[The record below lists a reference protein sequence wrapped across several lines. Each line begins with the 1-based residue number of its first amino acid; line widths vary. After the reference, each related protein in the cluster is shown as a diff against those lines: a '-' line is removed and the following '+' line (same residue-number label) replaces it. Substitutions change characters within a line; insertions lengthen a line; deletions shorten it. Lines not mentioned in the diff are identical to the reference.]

1 MSTGPDLFDSGVD
14 ERVHMP
20 LAARM
25 RPRSPEEVV
34 GQDHLLG
41 EGKAL
46 RRILEKGILTSFV
59 LWGPPGVGKTTL
71 ARMVAERADA
81 AFETMSAVTDGVP
94 RVREIVKDAKDRL
107 RYHGRRTVLFLD
119 ECHRWTTAQQDA
131 VLPHVEDGTLVF
143 IGATTENVSFELRP
157 ALLSR
162 VRVYRLEPVS
172 TEAIRRLL
180 VCALADEDRGLGG
193 WGIEADDVALDLLA
207 KSGDGDVRRALGALE
222 LAADLAGRG
231 GRITEEIVREA
242 VGVVVVRHDKAGDA
256 HYDLASAFQ
265 KSIRGSDVQAAMY
278 WLARMLEGG
287 DVAMVIRR
295 MLVIAA
301 EDVGMADPQALVVTE
316 AAARAYDRLG
326 SPEGDLALAQA
337 VAYLATAP
345 KSNRSYRALAA
356 AKAAVAEHPSAGV
369 PLHLRNA
376 PTALMKEHGFG
387 EGYVY
392 PFDRPEHFAP
402 GQGYLP
408 PELEGAIFY
417 RPSRFGYEEE
427 VRERM
432 VRWHELNTGK
442 AR

>member
-172 TEAIRRLL
+172 TEAI
-180 VCALADEDRGLGG
+180 CAVTSTRDC
-193 WGIEADDVALDLLA
+193 
-207 KSGDGDVRRALGALE
+207 VRS
-222 LAADLAGRG
+222 
-231 GRITEEIVREA
+231 
-242 VGVVVVRHDKAGDA
+242 
-256 HYDLASAFQ
+256 SAT
-265 KSIRGSDVQAAMY
+265 STV
-278 WLARMLEGG
+278 
-287 DVAMVIRR
+287 
-295 MLVIAA
+295 
-301 EDVGMADPQALVVTE
+301 
-316 AAARAYDRLG
+316 
-326 SPEGDLALAQA
+326 
-337 VAYLATAP
+337 
-345 KSNRSYRALAA
+345 
-356 AKAAVAEHPSAGV
+356 PSTS
-369 PLHLRNA
+369 L
-376 PTALMKEHGFG
+376 K
-387 EGYVY
+387 
-392 PFDRPEHFAP
+392 
-402 GQGYLP
+402 
-408 PELEGAIFY
+408 
-417 RPSRFGYEEE
+417 
-427 VRERM
+427 
-432 VRWHELNTGK
+432 
-442 AR
+442 